1 MKTSFISLRDK
12 WMYFVVASCTPHE
25 RLLRQFWRYVLTVPR
40 VRRPVILYCKIW
52 RLGLSNSCLQGLAT
66 YYSFKEIL

>member
-1 MKTSFISLRDK
+1 MDVPCNSFLYTSRETLE
-12 WMYFVVASCTPHE
+12 A
-25 RLLRQFWRYVLTVPR
+25 VLEVFAYSSQSQ
-40 VRRPVILYCKIW
+40 RPVTLYCKIW